1 MQIQPTEKDIQ
12 SLAIYLKLLSYPES
26 YDMENDLISLKH
38 WLDLTSNNF
47 ATRLKQNYPYLTRRE
62 TNLCCLL
69 RMGYSWENI
78 SALMRVKKESIYR
91 LVYRLCKKMG
101 LEGHRDEFRTFINQ
115 QPHKNT
121 LNENFNINKLAS
133 DCIDKLNSTS
143 FFLNKGS
150 ITKNES

>member
-78 SALMRVKKESIYR
+78 RSEKRKYLSSRLSAM
-91 LVYRLCKKMG
+91 
-101 LEGHRDEFRTFINQ
+101 Q
-115 QPHKNT
+115 KNGAGGT
-121 LNENFNINKLAS
+121 Q
-133 DCIDKLNSTS
+133 
-143 FFLNKGS
+143 G
-150 ITKNES
+150 

>member
-78 SALMRVKKESIYR
+78 SALMGVKKESIYR

-101 LEGHRDEFRTFINQ
+101 LLVI
-115 QPHKNT
+115 
-121 LNENFNINKLAS
+121 KL
-133 DCIDKLNSTS
+133 K
-143 FFLNKGS
+143 K
-150 ITKNES
+150 

>member
-12 SLAIYLKLLSYPES
+12 SLAIYPKLLSYPES

-78 SALMRVKKESIYR
+78 SALMGVKKGSIYR
-91 LVYRLCKKMG
+91 LVYRLCKKIRLCRNQRQRLFGYYFRRQAG
-101 LEGHRDEFRTFINQ
+101 LLFPVLRRCRGGWRGV
-115 QPHKNT
+115 
-121 LNENFNINKLAS
+121 
-133 DCIDKLNSTS
+133 
-143 FFLNKGS
+143 FLPFQ
-150 ITKNES
+150 IL